1 MVPTR
6 RRRLLNPV
14 IRVIAVYCHPGNVE
28 NSPKRVI
35 EMNCQKTIH
44 LPFGIVFFLLD
55 YGLTAL
61 DLPVGYAQVPV
72 LTPRA

>member
-1 MVPTR
+1 
-6 RRRLLNPV
+6 
-14 IRVIAVYCHPGNVE
+14 
-28 NSPKRVI
+28 
-35 EMNCQKTIH
+35 MNCQKTIH